1 MRISNFFFLAQPS
14 SLLITTQSS
23 STESSLLKFPDVTHL
38 LEEEIIKPNIL
49 NEVIDF
55 WEPPMTGQSG
65 VPPPLTLP
73 GMYTS
78 VDYVSISIS

>member
-1 MRISNFFFLAQPS
+1 M
-14 SLLITTQSS
+14 
-23 STESSLLKFPDVTHL
+23 STETNPEKSIKFPDVTHL
-38 LEEEIIKPNIL
+38 LEEEIIKPNIP
-49 NEVIDF
+49 NEVMDF

-78 VDYVSISIS
+78 VDYVSLLSMKKN